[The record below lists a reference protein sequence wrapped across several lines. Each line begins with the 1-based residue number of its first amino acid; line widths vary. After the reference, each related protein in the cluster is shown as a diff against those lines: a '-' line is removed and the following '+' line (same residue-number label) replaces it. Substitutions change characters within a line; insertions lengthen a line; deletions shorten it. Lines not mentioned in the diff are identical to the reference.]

1 MKKSEYKKLPKL
13 IFEKCFNESTAT
25 STSIVTVFNQ
35 QNIIKNILNA
45 LVISTSVQTDLIII
59 DDGSEDLS
67 LDEISRA
74 INEIEWNKFPFS
86 RIKVY
91 VNSHSRFEVFCDN
104 FGVNIAQTKYAI
116 LIQADVLIT
125 EYGFDRIFL
134 SALKSSPDIL
144 MVSGRGSE
152 MLPPIA
158 KELSE
163 SSGSAIAFGKIYRF
177 AQRFNYL
184 SKFKHKMRVL
194 LSIFLAIVALLEIKL
209 YSVFRGNQRS
219 KTVINDGTHE
229 ARPHQSKFSST
240 GKAGYLGHHTQSE
253 KSNFRDQGMM
263 WVSQTVMRG
272 PLCIDRNK
280 FVECGG
286 LNTKS
291 YFLAFDDHDLS
302 LRAFLAHR
310 YRVAYVP
317 IGYRSN
323 PNWGTI
329 RKKRSFR
336 QIQLALYESLRVLNY
351 QKTTNLYLLSDS
363 PSSILP
369 APQIRN
375 FDILK

>member
-13 IFEKCFNESTAT
+13 IFEKCFNESRAT

-35 QNIIKNILNA
+35 QDIIKNVLEA
-45 LVISTSVQTDLIII
+45 LVISTSMQADLIII

-74 INEIEWNKFPFS
+74 INEIEWNKYPFS

-91 VNSHSRFEVFCDN
+91 ANSHSRFEVFCDN
-104 FGVNIAQTKYAI
+104 FGVKIAQTEYAI

-134 SALKSSPDIL
+134 SALKSSPDML
-144 MVSGRGSE
+144 MVSGRGTE
-152 MLPPIA
+152 VLLPIA
-158 KELSE
+158 KQLSE
-163 SSGSAIAFGKIYRF
+163 SSGSTIPLGRIYRF

-184 SKFKHKMRVL
+184 TRFKHKMRVL
-194 LSIFLAIVALLEIKL
+194 LSIFLAIAALPEIKL
-209 YSVFRGNQRS
+209 YSVFRRNQRS

-229 ARPHQSKFSST
+229 ARPHQSEFSIT
-240 GKAGYLGHHTQSE
+240 GKAGYLGHHAQSE
-253 KSNFRDQGMM
+253 ESNFGDKGII

-272 PLCIDRNK
+272 PLCIDRSK
-280 FVECGG
+280 LIECGG
-286 LNTKS
+286 LNTES
-291 YFLAFDDHDLS
+291 YFLAFDEHDLS
-302 LRAFLAHR
+302 LRAYLKYK
-310 YRVAYVP
+310 YRVGYVP

-323 PNWGTI
+323 PNWGTT

-336 QIQLALYESLRVLNY
+336 QIQLALYESFRILNY
-351 QKTTNLYLLSDS
+351 QKATDLYSLSDS
-363 PSSILP
+363 SSLILP

-375 FDILK
+375 FDIFK